1 MRIETPHRQTQLH
14 AAIRKQLR
22 ELVEPHGGFAEI
34 YVSTPLEVCEQ
45 RDAKGLYAKARAGL
59 IKQFTGIDDPYEVPT
74 DPDLAIDTRT
84 ATPDEAAQRILLKLE
99 ALGLI
104 R

>member
-1 MRIETPHRQTQLH
+1 VGEM
-14 AAIRKQLR
+14 
-22 ELVEPHGGFAEI
+22 VEAYGAFVEV

-45 RDAKGLYAKARAGL
+45 RDTKGLYAKARAGL
-59 IKQFTGIDDPYEVPT
+59 IKQFTGIDDPYEPPE
-74 DPDLAIDTRT
+74 DPDVVIDTQGES
-84 ATPDEAAQRILLKLE
+84 PDVAAQRILLKLE